1 MNWYAILTAVGIVVL
16 LLGLAMS
23 PTETQTTTT
32 CVDSGYQYGSGCID
46 TTYEAPNPARGL
58 LRRRVLLGSS
68 PAVSGSRTA
77 G

>member
-32 CVDSGYQYGSGCID
+32 CVDSAIS
-46 TTYEAPNPARGL
+46 TVPAVSTRPTRRNPARGL
-58 LRRRVLLGSS
+58 FVGGGFFLALVAGSLW
-68 PAVSGSRTA
+68 VRTA